1 MSAPG
6 YSVTRS
12 DGATYPSIAAAAKS
26 NGVAVI
32 TVRRSIKYN
41 RPLRNGF
48 SFTAIKPQPT
58 TNRHE
63 ERLSDPTIC
72 PICGKSTR
80 NVSGFC
86 GICYRE
92 VRSLNRK
99 EDAYK
104 AASVV
109 A

>member
-41 RPLRNGF
+41 RPMRNGF
-48 SFTAIKPQPT
+48 SFTAVKPQPT
-58 TNRHE
+58 AKKHE
-63 ERLSDPTIC
+63 GRMSATTIC
-72 PICGKSTR
+72 PMCGHETHDAT
-80 NVSGFC
+80 GFC
-86 GICYRE
+86 GKCYRRLS
-92 VRSLNRK
+92 VANRK
-99 EDAYK
+99 EDAYR
-104 AASVV
+104 AASVY

>member
-12 DGATYPSIAAAAKS
+12 DGATYSSIAAAAKS
-26 NGVAVI
+26 NGVDVKTI
-32 TVRRSIKYN
+32 KRSIKYS

-48 SFTAIKPQPT
+48 SFTAVKPQPT

-63 ERLSDPTIC
+63 ERLSNPTIC
-72 PICGKSTR
+72 PICGKATR

-86 GICYRE
+86 GICYQRLN
-92 VRSLNRK
+92 VVNRK
-99 EDAYK
+99 EDAYR
-104 AASVV
+104 AARVY

>member
-48 SFTAIKPQPT
+48 SFTAVKPQPT

-63 ERLSDPTIC
+63 ERLSNPTIC
-72 PICGKSTR
+72 PICGKATR

-92 VRSLNRK
+92 VLSLNRK
-99 EDAYK
+99 EDAYR
-104 AASVV
+104 AASVY

>member
-12 DGATYPSIAAAAKS
+12 DGATYSSIAAAAKS
-26 NGVAVI
+26 NGVDVKTI
-32 TVRRSIKYN
+32 KRSIKYS

-48 SFTAIKPQPT
+48 SFTAVKPQPT

-63 ERLSDPTIC
+63 ERLSNPTIC
-72 PICGKSTR
+72 PICGKATR

-86 GICYRE
+86 GICYQ
-92 VRSLNRK
+92 RSNVVNRK
-99 EDAYK
+99 EDAYR
-104 AASVV
+104 AASVY

>member
-48 SFTAIKPQPT
+48 SFTAVKPQPT

-63 ERLSDPTIC
+63 ERLSNPTIC

-92 VRSLNRK
+92 VIALNRK
-99 EDAYK
+99 EDAYR
-104 AASVV
+104 AASVY

>member
-32 TVRRSIKYN
+32 TVRRSIKYS

-48 SFTAIKPQPT
+48 SFTAVKPQPT

-63 ERLSDPTIC
+63 ERLSNPTIC
-72 PICGKSTR
+72 PICGKATR

-86 GICYRE
+86 GICYQRLN
-92 VRSLNRK
+92 VVNRK
-99 EDAYK
+99 EDAYR
-104 AASVV
+104 AASVY